1 MDPYIVVLAGFG
13 VVVLLTAWLPMV
25 LKELPISLPIFCVA
39 LGAAIFAL
47 PNVPGVA
54 PHPQDHLKL
63 TERLTELVVIV
74 ALMGAGLKLDR
85 PLAWATCQLTWRL
98 LGIAMPLTIAALAL
112 LGTWLLGLGAAA
124 AILLAASLAPTD
136 PVLASDVQV
145 GPPGRGKEDE
155 VRFTLTA
162 EAGLNDGLAFPFVNL
177 GIALALASQTHQP
190 WFWQWVAFDVFWKL
204 SIGVLMGWLV
214 GRTLGWLTFRLPNR
228 AELSRT
234 GDGFV
239 ALGITAVSY
248 GLTEMVNGYGFLAV
262 FVSAIAFRAVER
274 NHAYHE
280 KLHDFTEQLERLL
293 MMVLLVI
300 FGGSIASG
308 GLFETLSWSVVL
320 FALLAIFLIRPLVGW
335 ISLAG
340 SPQSNDEKAVIAFFG
355 IRGLG
360 SAYYL
365 AYGLGHAPFEAPHLL
380 WSAIGLVVLISVVLH
395 GATVTPTMR
404 YLDRRRQR
412 YARGTDPARN

>member
-1 MDPYIVVLAGFG
+1 MDPYIVVIAGFG
-13 VVVLLTAWLPMV
+13 GVVLLTAWLPMV
-25 LKELPISLPIFCVA
+25 LKELPLSLPIFCVA

-54 PHPQDHLKL
+54 PHPQDHLKI

-85 PLAWATCQLTWRL
+85 PLAWATSQLTWRL
-98 LGIAMPLTIAALAL
+98 IGIAMPLTIAALAV

-136 PVLASDVQV
+136 PVLASDVQA
-145 GPPGRGKEDE
+145 GPPGEGMEDE

-177 GIALALASQTHQP
+177 GVALALASQTGQP
-190 WFWQWVAFDVFWKL
+190 WLGQWIAIDVVWKL
-204 SIGVLMGWLV
+204 SIGILLGWLV
-214 GRTLGWLTFRLPNR
+214 GRTLGWITFRLPNR
-228 AELSRT
+228 VELSRT

-239 ALGITAVSY
+239 SLGITAVSY
-248 GLTEMVNGYGFLAV
+248 GLTELVHGYGFLAV
-262 FVSAIAFRAVER
+262 FVSAIAFRSVER
-274 NHAYHE
+274 NHTYHQ
-280 KLHDFTEQLERLL
+280 KLHDFSEQLERLL
-293 MMVLLVI
+293 MMILLVI
-300 FGGSIASG
+300 FGGAITSG
-308 GLFETLSWSVVL
+308 ALFEPVSWSVVL
-320 FALLAIFLIRPLVGW
+320 FALVTIFLIRPLVGW
-335 ISLAG
+335 VSLAG
-340 SPQSNDEKAVIAFFG
+340 SSLPNDEKAVISFFG

-365 AYGLGHAPFEAPHLL
+365 AYGLGHAPFEAPQLL
-380 WSAIGLVVLISVVLH
+380 WGAIGLVVLISVVLH

-412 YARGTDPARN
+412 AVGKP